1 MEVGALAHFAKK
13 KTGIFD
19 FKTLIIAL
27 FGPFYGKNFRRFSVK
42 GGGVPPLSAKGF
54 LAK

>member
-42 GGGVPPLSAKGF
+42 GGRGVSSNSARLF
-54 LAK
+54 